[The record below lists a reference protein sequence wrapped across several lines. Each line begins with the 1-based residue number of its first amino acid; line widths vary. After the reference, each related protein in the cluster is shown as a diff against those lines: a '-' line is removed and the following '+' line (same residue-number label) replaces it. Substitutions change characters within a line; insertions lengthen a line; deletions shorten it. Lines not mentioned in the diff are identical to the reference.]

1 MNTAMLLRPSTSSV
15 ASMLRQSPLPDLRR
29 LHVEESEFEVV
40 ISGVVPSYYL
50 KQLAQE
56 TIRAGV
62 GERRLRNRVAVVK
75 KAQSH

>member
-1 MNTAMLLRPSTSSV
+1 MNTTTLHLASVATV

-29 LHVEESEFEVV
+29 LHVEEDEFEVV

-56 TIRAGV
+56 TVRSGV
-62 GERRLRNRVAVVK
+62 GDRHLRNRVAVVK
-75 KAQSH
+75 R